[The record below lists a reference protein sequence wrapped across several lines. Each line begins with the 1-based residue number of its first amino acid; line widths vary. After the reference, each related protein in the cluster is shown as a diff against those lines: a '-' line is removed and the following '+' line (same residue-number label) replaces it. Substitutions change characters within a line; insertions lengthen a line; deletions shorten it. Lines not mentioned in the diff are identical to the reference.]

1 MEPSSVALRLAT
13 GALAPLIG
21 KLFVKEGPGAELVD
35 RPVRLSSL
43 VSFRGERRTLGEPE
57 LRRLAGEL
65 VRRSGPATGPAEAPS
80 QETAAELADA
90 LARALHALGDLDM
103 DDVQAVRLGPDA
115 LAARLP
121 RPRDLSADADARWDA
136 LLHTCCVHVLHF
148 FTTRSTFVARAQVE
162 QTRMLH
168 RLAATTDLLLERIGD
183 RRAEDAA
190 FERRWAEHVI
200 ARHGELTIH
209 GLDIGHG
216 HEWPL
221 DAAYVPLEVTTPETE
236 PGSAGPTAP
245 AGAGGSG
252 DSGDP
257 SGLVLRAEDA
267 LAGRERVLLR
277 GVAGSGKSTLVQW
290 LAVTAARTHLGPPR
304 DHPPGLDH
312 LVGRVPFVLPL
323 RRVVVDGRPPTPD
336 RFAHAVGS
344 PLAAAQPDGWADRVL
359 AAGRALLLVDGVDEV
374 PERDRGAVRRWIREL
389 MTTYPGNPWVVTARP
404 SAVREEW
411 LADRDAARGFAELSL
426 APMSRTDIEL
436 FVTRWHEAADADPA
450 LGAALV
456 TAVRTTDALARM
468 AVNPLMCGLLCA
480 LHRDREG
487 FLPTDR
493 RDLYEAALGMLLER
507 RDLERGVDTTVG
519 STGPGGG
526 TRLSRDALVR
536 LVQRLA
542 HWMIRNDR
550 AEMDR
555 ADAVGQLARVLP
567 AMAHHLTADADTVLR
582 HLLERCGLLREPVPG
597 RIDFVHRTFQDY
609 LGAGAA
615 VEEGDFPL
623 LLDNAHRDRWEDVI
637 RMAVALGR
645 PAERARL
652 LEGLLEGTGEN
663 FPPEPPVDEA
673 GARVVRRV
681 LLAADCVAH
690 ASELDPGTRR
700 RVTDTVARLLPPADL
715 RQARFLAHHGGTLLL
730 GLLPGPEGLTDEE
743 AGAVV
748 VTALKIGTDAALP
761 PLARYR
767 RHPSLWLRRQLAW
780 NWHHFDAERYAREIL
795 ADLDDEGLYISVHT
809 PEHLRLLRDLGG
821 RARVQLVG
829 THRPEDLATH
839 LVPERLTHLWWR
851 NLPAPGDDGAWTAG
865 FPHLREIRVRRAAV
879 AEGFGPPPGFT
890 AAPHPED
897 PKAVLMTRGPGNPG
911 EGARGEN

>member
-1 MEPSSVALRLAT
+1 M
-13 GALAPLIG
+13 
-21 KLFVKEGPGAELVD
+21 
-35 RPVRLSSL
+35 
-43 VSFRGERRTLGEPE
+43 
-57 LRRLAGEL
+57 
-65 VRRSGPATGPAEAPS
+65 
-80 QETAAELADA
+80 
-90 LARALHALGDLDM
+90 
-103 DDVQAVRLGPDA
+103 
-115 LAARLP
+115 
-121 RPRDLSADADARWDA
+121 
-136 LLHTCCVHVLHF
+136 
-148 FTTRSTFVARAQVE
+148 
-162 QTRMLH
+162 
-168 RLAATTDLLLERIGD
+168 DLLLERIGD
-183 RRAEDAA
+183 RRAEDAD
-190 FERRWAEHVI
+190 FEPRWARHVI

-209 GLDIGHG
+209 GLDLGHG
-216 HEWPL
+216 HEWQL
-221 DAAYVPLEVTTPETE
+221 DAAYVPLEVTAPEAE
-236 PGSAGPTAP
+236 ADDPTAP
-245 AGAGGSG
+245 AGATGSV
-252 DSGDP
+252 DP

-267 LAGRERVLLR
+267 LAGRDRVLLR

-323 RRVVVDGRPPTPD
+323 RRVVIDGRPPSPD

-344 PLAAAQPDGWADRVL
+344 PLATAQPDGWADRVL
-359 AAGRALLLVDGVDEV
+359 RAGRALLLVDGVDEV
-374 PERDRGAVRRWIREL
+374 PERDRETVRRWIREL

-404 SAVREEW
+404 SAVREAW
-411 LADRDAARGFAELSL
+411 LADRDAARGFVELSL

-450 LGAALV
+450 LGTALV
-456 TAVRTTDALARM
+456 TAIRTTEALGRL

-493 RDLYEAALGMLLER
+493 RDLYEAALSMLLER
-507 RDLERGVDTTVG
+507 RDLERGVDTTLG
-519 STGPGGG
+519 AGG
-526 TRLSRDALVR
+526 RLSRDALVR
-536 LVQRLA
+536 LLQRLA

-555 ADAVGQLARVLP
+555 ADAVAQLDRVLP
-567 AMAHHLTADADTVLR
+567 AMAHHVSADGDTVLR

-597 RIDFVHRTFQDY
+597 RLDFVHRIFQDH

-645 PAERARL
+645 PAERVRL
-652 LEGLLEGTGEN
+652 LEGLLDGAGEN
-663 FPPEPPVDEA
+663 FPSAPPVEEA
-673 GARVVRRV
+673 EGRIVRRV

-690 ASELDPGTRR
+690 ATELDPGTRR
-700 RVTDTVARLLPPADL
+700 RVTDAVARLLPPTDM
-715 RQARFLAHHGGTLLL
+715 RQARFLAHHGGALLL

-761 PLARYR
+761 LLARYR

-795 ADLDDEGLYISVHT
+795 ADLDDEDLYISVHT
-809 PEHLRLLRDLGG
+809 HEQLRLLRDLGG

-829 THRPEDLATH
+829 THRPEELSTY

-851 NLPAPGDDGAWTAG
+851 DLPAPGDDGSRTSA
-865 FPHLREIRVRRAAV
+865 FPRLREIRVRRSAV
-879 AEGFGPPPGFT
+879 AEGFRPPPGFT

-897 PKAVLMTRGPGNPG
+897 SGAVLMTRDTGNTGTPG
-911 EGARGEN
+911 